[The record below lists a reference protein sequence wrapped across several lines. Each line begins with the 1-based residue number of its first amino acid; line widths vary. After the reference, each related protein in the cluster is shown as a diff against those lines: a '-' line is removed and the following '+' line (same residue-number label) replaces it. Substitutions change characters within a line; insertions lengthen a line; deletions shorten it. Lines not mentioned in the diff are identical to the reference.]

1 MSATYFTL
9 LTTVGET
16 ALASATTQDSP
27 LRLTQ
32 MAVGDGNG
40 NLPMPD
46 SNQTQLVNERR
57 RAPLNTLSIDPN
69 NPNQI
74 IAEQVLPE
82 DVGGWWIREIGLYDE
97 HDRLIAIGNCP
108 PTYKPQLTEGSGRT
122 QIIRMVLII
131 SHTENVELKIDP
143 AIVLATRQYVD
154 ESLAHHAQSRNHP
167 DATLTTSGIVQLND
181 SISSTSTTQAATANA
196 VKQAYD
202 TGARAKIRA
211 DSAYTLAN
219 DKWMAVNAST
229 TRAGI
234 VQLNDSINSTSTT
247 QAATANAV
255 KQAYDTGAQA
265 KIRADSAYTLAN
277 GKWMAVNA
285 STTHAGI
292 VQLNDSINST
302 STTQAATANAVK
314 QAYDTGAQAKSRAD
328 SAYTLANDKWMAVNA
343 STTRAGI
350 VQLNDSINSTST
362 TQAATANAVKQAYD
376 TGAQAKSRA
385 DSAYTLA
392 NDKWM
397 AVNAS
402 TTRAGIVQLNDSI
415 NSTSTT
421 QAATANA
428 VKQAYDT
435 GAQAKNRADSAYTL
449 ANDKWM
455 AVNASTTRAGI
466 VQLNDNI
473 NSTSTTQ
480 AATANAVKQAYDRAV
495 RASQMTRTQLFSGDV
510 GSGYIPLAQNPSNFH
525 ELIVIGCADNYWR
538 GIIQVIPVWAARII
552 TETGIAKDIGI
563 LYGDEAFWVIR
574 PESFLT
580 TRWEIERENCRIR
593 QVWGVNYG

>member
-1 MSATYFTL
+1 
-9 LTTVGET
+9 
-16 ALASATTQDSP
+16 
-27 LRLTQ
+27 
-32 MAVGDGNG
+32 
-40 NLPMPD
+40 
-46 SNQTQLVNERR
+46 
-57 RAPLNTLSIDPN
+57 
-69 NPNQI
+69 
-74 IAEQVLPE
+74 
-82 DVGGWWIREIGLYDE
+82 
-97 HDRLIAIGNCP
+97 
-108 PTYKPQLTEGSGRT
+108 
-122 QIIRMVLII
+122 
-131 SHTENVELKIDP
+131 
-143 AIVLATRQYVD
+143 
-154 ESLAHHAQSRNHP
+154 
-167 DATLTTSGIVQLND
+167 
-181 SISSTSTTQAATANA
+181 
-196 VKQAYD
+196 
-202 TGARAKIRA
+202 
-211 DSAYTLAN
+211 
-219 DKWMAVNAST
+219 MAVNAST

-265 KIRADSAYTLAN
+265 KIRADSAYTPAN

-285 STTHAGI
+285 STTRAGI